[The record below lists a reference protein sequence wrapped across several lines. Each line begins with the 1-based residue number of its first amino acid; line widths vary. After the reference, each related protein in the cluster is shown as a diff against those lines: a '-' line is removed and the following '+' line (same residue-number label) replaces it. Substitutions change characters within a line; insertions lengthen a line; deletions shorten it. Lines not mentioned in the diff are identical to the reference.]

1 MMNETEQ
8 SEMNKVKLISVKP
21 TGTRIQDL
29 ELSEVTL
36 RRGDQT
42 LSAIMYWDN
51 PELLGLEGTFEE
63 ILEGDVPCDFECC

>member
-1 MMNETEQ
+1 
-8 SEMNKVKLISVKP
+8 MNKVELISVKP
-21 TGTRIQDL
+21 TGTWIQAL

-51 PELLGLEGTFEE
+51 PDLLGLEGTFEE
-63 ILEGDVPCDFECC
+63 ILEGDVPWDFELC